1 MTMLRPMQSAA
12 KGQLMPIPPARKK
25 PLAGLEFIAM
35 MAMMVATVA
44 FSIDAMLPGLPHI
57 AGALTPDAPNRAQLI
72 ITSFLLGLGAGTL
85 IAGPLSDSF
94 GRKRI
99 IIIGAVIYVAGALLG
114 MVAPSLSALLAARV
128 LQGIG
133 AAAFRIVSL
142 AIIRDLFSGR
152 EMARLMSFVM
162 TIFAMTPAM
171 APLLG
176 AGIINLAGWRGV
188 FGAFVVFAGI
198 LTLWM
203 ALRLSEPLPPE
214 RRRPFRARLLWLAMK
229 DVVANPVTRF
239 AILVQTLCMTTL
251 FTSLTMVQPIF
262 EQTFERAESFPRW
275 FFLMALIAG
284 SGSLLNARLIM
295 RLEMERMVGF
305 ALGAQIVL
313 SAFAIICWMIGLPP
327 QAQFAVFVIWQTS
340 VFFQAGL
347 TLGNLNALAMA
358 PMGAIAGTAASVIG
372 AVATIGSVSLAIP
385 IGQMFH
391 GTPLPSHIGVLIAVL
406 AGYGLMF
413 RLKQHAALAV

>member
-1 MTMLRPMQSAA
+1 MP
-12 KGQLMPIPPARKK
+12 GQTQATK
-25 PLAGLEFIAM
+25 PVEGPEFIAM

-57 AGALTPDAPNRAQLI
+57 AEALTPDAPNRAQLI
-72 ITSFLLGLGAGTL
+72 ITSFLMGLGVGTL

-99 IIIGAVIYVAGALLG
+99 ILIGAVIYVAGALLG
-114 MVAPSLSALLAARV
+114 MIAPSLSTLLAARV
-128 LQGIG
+128 LQGLG
-133 AAAFRIVSL
+133 AAAFRIVSI
-142 AIIRDLFSGR
+142 AIIRDRFSGR

-162 TIFAMTPAM
+162 TVFAMTPAM

-176 AGIINLAGWRGV
+176 AGIITLAGWRGV

-203 ALRLSEPLPPE
+203 ALRLTEPLPPE
-214 RRRPFRARLLWLAMK
+214 RRRPFRTGPLLAAISEVL
-229 DVVANPVTRF
+229 ANPVTRL
-239 AILVQTLCMTTL
+239 ATLVQMLCLTTL
-251 FTSLTMVQPIF
+251 FTSLSMVQPVF
-262 EQTFERAESFPRW
+262 EITFDRADSFPRW
-275 FFLMALIAG
+275 FFVMALVAG
-284 SGSLLNARLIM
+284 SGSFLNARLIM
-295 RLEMERMVGF
+295 RLGMERMISF
-305 ALGAQIVL
+305 ALGAQIIL
-313 SAFAIICWMIGLPP
+313 SGLAITFWMIGLPP

-385 IGQMFH
+385 IGQLFQ
-391 GTPLPSHIGVLIAVL
+391 GTPLPSHFGVLAAVL
-406 AGYGLMF
+406 VGYVLMT
-413 RLKQHAALAV
+413 RLKHHAVEAV

>member
-1 MTMLRPMQSAA
+1 
-12 KGQLMPIPPARKK
+12 MPIPPARKK

-295 RLEMERMVGF
+295 RLGMERMVGF

>member
-1 MTMLRPMQSAA
+1 MPAQLPASRPMSQA
-12 KGQLMPIPPARKK
+12 
-25 PLAGLEFIAM
+25 EFIAM

-57 AGALTPDAPNRAQLI
+57 AEALTPDTPNRAQLI
-72 ITSFLLGLGAGTL
+72 ITSFLMGLGVGTL
-85 IAGPLSDSF
+85 MAGPLSDSF

-99 IIIGAVIYVAGALLG
+99 IMIGAVIYVAGALLG
-114 MVAPSLSALLAARV
+114 MIAPSLGTLLAASV
-128 LQGIG
+128 LQGLG
-133 AAAFRIVSL
+133 AAAFRIISV
-142 AIIRDLFSGR
+142 AIIRDTYSGR

-176 AGIINLAGWRGV
+176 AGIIALAGWRGV

-203 ALRLSEPLPPE
+203 ALRLNEPLPPE
-214 RRRPFRARLLWLAMK
+214 RRRRFQARPIVAAIKEVL
-229 DVVANPVTRF
+229 ANPVTRL
-239 AILVQTLCMTTL
+239 AMLVQTLCMTTL
-251 FTSLTMVQPIF
+251 FTSLSMVQPIF
-262 EQTFERAESFPRW
+262 ELTFDRAESFPRW
-275 FFLMALIAG
+275 FFVMALVAG
-284 SGSLLNARLIM
+284 SGSFLNARLIM
-295 RLEMERMVGF
+295 RLGMERMIGF
-305 ALGAQIVL
+305 ALGAQIILSVL
-313 SAFAIICWMIGLPP
+313 AIALWMIGLPP

-358 PMGAIAGTAASVIG
+358 PMGAIAGTAASVVG

-385 IGQMFH
+385 IGQLFQ

-406 AGYGLMF
+406 LGYALMS
-413 RLKQHAALAV
+413 RLKQQVALAV

>member
-1 MTMLRPMQSAA
+1 MP
-12 KGQLMPIPPARKK
+12 GQTQATK
-25 PLAGLEFIAM
+25 PVAGPEFIAM

-57 AGALTPDAPNRAQLI
+57 AEALTPDAPNRAQLI
-72 ITSFLLGLGAGTL
+72 ITSFLMGLGVGTL

-99 IIIGAVIYVAGALLG
+99 ILIGAVIYVAGALLG
-114 MVAPSLSALLAARV
+114 MIAPSLTTLLAARV
-128 LQGIG
+128 LQGLG
-133 AAAFRIVSL
+133 AAAFRIVSI
-142 AIIRDLFSGR
+142 AIIRDRFSGR

-176 AGIINLAGWRGV
+176 AGIITLAGWRGV

-203 ALRLSEPLPPE
+203 ALRLTEPLPPE
-214 RRRPFRARLLWLAMK
+214 RRRPFRAGPLLAAITEVL
-229 DVVANPVTRF
+229 ANPVTRP
-239 AILVQTLCMTTL
+239 AMLVQMLCLTTL
-251 FTSLTMVQPIF
+251 FTSLSMVQPIF
-262 EQTFERAESFPRW
+262 EQTFDRADSFPRW
-275 FFLMALIAG
+275 FFVMALVAG
-284 SGSLLNARLIM
+284 SGSFLNARLIM
-295 RLEMERMVGF
+295 RLGMERMITF
-305 ALGAQIVL
+305 ALGAQIIL
-313 SAFAIICWMIGLPP
+313 SGLAITFWMIGLPP
-327 QAQFAVFVIWQTS
+327 QAQFAVFLIWQTS

-385 IGQMFH
+385 IGQLFQ
-391 GTPLPSHIGVLIAVL
+391 GTPLPAHFGVLAAVL
-406 AGYGLMF
+406 VGYVLMT
-413 RLKQHAALAV
+413 RLKHHTVEAV